1 MKTIYRS
8 QRDKKVMG
16 VCGGLGE
23 AFGID
28 STIVRLVT
36 VVATIFSSG
45 AVIPVYIIAGLVMPK
60 DPTFQPYG
68 HMNHG
73 WGPHVP
79 PNPGRPGSFNPNA
92 QYYGPPPQPQQ
103 PPFSHTSQGHYGPGT
118 GAPTGADL
126 DGMMNDLEKKAL
138 QKEIE
143 QLKVRL
149 AKFEN
154 NNDNKGDV

>member
-16 VCGGLGE
+16 VCGGLSE

-68 HMNHG
+68 QMNHG
-73 WGPHVP
+73 WVPPVP
-79 PNPGRPGSFNPNA
+79 PNPGRPGQGAYNPNA
-92 QYYGPPPQPQQ
+92 QYYGPQPQQ
-103 PPFSHTSQGHYGPGT
+103 QPFSHTSHGQYGPGSSV
-118 GAPTGADL
+118 PTGADL

-143 QLKVRL
+143 QLKMKL

-154 NNDNKGDV
+154 DNKGDA